1 MNIGLFT
8 DSYYPEINGV
18 ATSVLT
24 LKNELEL
31 LGHTVYVFT
40 TTSPGAPKYEH
51 NVFRVPSLPCI
62 LITERRVGLFYHLKL
77 ASMIKKFNL
86 DLIHT
91 HTEFSLGIFGR
102 IMARELHI
110 PMVHTYHTIYEDYT
124 HYVTHNKTLDRRA
137 KAFARVFTR
146 LCCNHVEQVI
156 VPTAKVKELLLRY
169 NVNRDITVVP
179 TGVDLR
185 KFDSNLYS
193 EEDIKRVKDEIGIDC
208 LDKVIIYIGRISKEK
223 NIAEIID
230 AMPEYM
236 NVRKNVKFIVI
247 GGGPDMDN
255 LKQKVKDYNLEDRI
269 IFTGPKPWDD
279 IGLYYRVGD
288 VFVSGSTSETQG
300 LTYIEAMAAGLPVV
314 ARDDKCLDEILEVG
328 KNGYKFTT
336 KDELIHGL
344 DAILYESTGIPY
356 GENARIKMQKYS
368 TEEFANNIINVYEE
382 VLKRELVYTKQNEN
396 ESKIIN
402 HLFPK

>member
-62 LITERRVGLFYHLKL
+62 LITERRVGLFYQLKL

-124 HYVTHNKTLDRRA
+124 HYVTHIKTLDRRA

-156 VPTAKVKELLLRY
+156 VPTGKVKELLLRY

-179 TGVDLR
+179 TGVNLK
-185 KFDSNLYS
+185 KFDPSLYS
-193 EEDIKRVKDEIGIDC
+193 NEDVKRIKDEIGIDPK
-208 LDKVIIYIGRISKEK
+208 DKVIIYIGRISKEK
-223 NIAEIID
+223 NIGEIID

-236 NVRKNVKFIVI
+236 KLRENTRFLII

-255 LKQKVKDYNLEDRI
+255 LVKKVKSFNLEKRI

-314 ARDDKCLDEILEVG
+314 ARDDKCLDEILDIG

-344 DAILYESTGIPY
+344 DSILYESCDIPY

-368 TEEFANNIINVYEE
+368 TEEFAKNILNVYEE
-382 VLKRELVYTKQNEN
+382 VMNRELVYSKQDEI
-396 ESKIIN
+396 ESRKIN
-402 HLFPK
+402 QFFS